1 MKSIIVLL
9 LLLLFF
15 VSGMLFGVE
24 RERTDVPLPEGEII
38 NEDYAVEQVAV
49 TPVNTEYQE
58 APAHFTQKMASFIE
72 GIVKVFYEIVVQLLY
87 QIVQLFY

>member
-24 RERTDVPLPEGEII
+24 RDRADVPVPEAEII
-38 NEDYAVEQVAV
+38 NGTQAVEQVAV
-49 TPVNTEYQE
+49 TPVNTDFQE
-58 APAHFTQKMASFIE
+58 SPAHFTQKMASFIE

-87 QIVQLFY
+87 QVVQLFY